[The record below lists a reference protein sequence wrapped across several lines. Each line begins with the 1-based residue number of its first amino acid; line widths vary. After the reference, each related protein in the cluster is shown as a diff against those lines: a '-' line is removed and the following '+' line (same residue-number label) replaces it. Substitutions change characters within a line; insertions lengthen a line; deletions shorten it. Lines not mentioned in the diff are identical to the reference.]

1 MQIPR
6 FDPVHHSPTHPRK
19 HGRTHE
25 RAHSLYTH
33 LSLLLTPFT
42 PPLSPTHR
50 VTTQVWFAVIVL
62 LGLHVVGFFIWL
74 LLCGSQKIDDA
85 RQFQEFKQSKKEL

>member
-1 MQIPR
+1 MHLETHSSAVLPNPR
-6 FDPVHHSPTHPRK
+6 LYSAVFSP
-19 HGRTHE
+19 
-25 RAHSLYTH
+25 
-33 LSLLLTPFT
+33 LLTPSHSASLR
-42 PPLSPTHR
+42 PPPTHR
-50 VTTQVWFAVIVL
+50 VTAQVWFAVIVL